1 MPGGKIQI
9 SLESGSVAILSFK
22 DGQFSGINTLQN
34 KKSHHFLHAVQCWN
48 KMEEGLIVLEQNCE
62 NDLTCSKLVTLTK
75 NNQQNTYEA
84 SSDRGFITKSWA
96 FCDRD
101 EPDAFQVLTKQKNI
115 NSCLWLFIQRVGFI
129 FIIKKVFKIVLLF
142 LS

>member
-1 MPGGKIQI
+1 MNKTFFLSFTGQKIQPLPGGKIQI

-101 EPDAFQVLTKQKNI
+101 EPDAFQVTKQNNI
-115 NSCLWLFIQRVGFI
+115 NSCLS
-129 FIIKKVFKIVLLF
+129 